1 MEAEKNTKLCSGM
14 QEIDEE
20 EELEDEF
27 MYAGLDNSIRR
38 LICMKNNSFR
48 QGLIAFFVI
57 VGVLLL
63 LV

>member
-27 MYAGLDNSIRR
+27 MYAGFD
-38 LICMKNNSFR
+38 KDDFD
-48 QGLIAFFVI
+48 FD
-57 VGVLLL
+57 
-63 LV
+63 

>member
-27 MYAGLDNSIRR
+27 MYAGLD
-38 LICMKNNSFR
+38 KDDFD
-48 QGLIAFFVI
+48 FD
-57 VGVLLL
+57 
-63 LV
+63 